1 MEDNAS
7 KIPESEL
14 CVNFGCNFYGHPIY
28 NHMCSKCFKECN
40 AKAKNSQSVEKS
52 IEPALPAA
60 STHQLTSTTVT
71 NELQGSIS
79 QNSTNVEVP
88 QTNSLESVASASIP
102 TATQENIQARPIQTN
117 QSRCFK
123 CRAKIPL
130 AKQTINK
137 CRCEYVYC
145 DNHKIPDKHDCDF
158 DFAKM
163 GKDILAK
170 NNPKLNEVHKGGR
183 SFNRID

>member
-7 KIPESEL
+7 KISEL
-14 CVNFGCNFYGHPIY
+14 CVNF
-28 NHMCSKCFKECN
+28 
-40 AKAKNSQSVEKS
+40 EKT

-60 STHQLTSTTVT
+60 STHQLTSTTAT
-71 NELQGSIS
+71 NELQDSIS
-79 QNSTNVEVP
+79 PNSTPVEVP

-102 TATQENIQARPIQTN
+102 LATQENIQARPIQTN

-123 CRAKIPL
+123 CKAKIPL

-137 CRCEYVYC
+137 CQYVYC

>member
-1 MEDNAS
+1 
-7 KIPESEL
+7 
-14 CVNFGCNFYGHPIY
+14 
-28 NHMCSKCFKECN
+28 MCSKCFKECN
-40 AKAKNSQSVEKS
+40 ANAKSSQSVEKS
-52 IEPALPAA
+52 IEPAMLPAA
-60 STHQLTSTTVT
+60 STHQLTSTTAT
-71 NELQGSIS
+71 NEHQGSIS
-79 QNSTNVEVP
+79 QNSTSVEIL
-88 QTNSLESVASASIP
+88 QTNSLESGASAPIP
-102 TATQENIQARPIQTN
+102 AATQENIQVRPAQTN